1 MKKIL
6 FAILSI
12 FSLSAA
18 AQVDVTFQVDM
29 NDVTGFTTPEVN
41 GIFNAWCGN
50 CAPMSDANADGVWD
64 LTISLAPGTYEY
76 KYSFDN
82 WAGQETL
89 VPGSSCTMTTG
100 IYTNRVLNVSV
111 ADSLPVVCWG
121 SCEACGV
128 SSGPYNIMFVVD
140 MSASG
145 TTFTTPEVNGTFN
158 NWCGGCAPMSDANG
172 DNIWELT
179 IPLNTGIYEYKY
191 AYDTWAGS
199 EALTAGDPCTVTN
212 SGFTNRTLDVTGTL
226 VMDTVCYGSCIS
238 CEGINVNEETAEE
251 FSIYPNPVQNS
262 FMVQSANMVKSISIL
277 DNTGKRIE
285 LPLVA
290 LNNTVQVNTE
300 SLPSGI
306 YHVQVVTSKG
316 ANTQRFVKL

>member
-29 NDVTGFTTPEVN
+29 NGVTGFTTPEVN

-262 FMVQSANMVKSISIL
+262 FMVQSTNMVKSISIL

-306 YHVQVVTSKG
+306 YHVQVVTAKG

>member
-29 NDVTGFTTPEVN
+29 NGVTGFTTPEVN

-158 NWCGGCAPMSDANG
+158 NWCGGCAPMSDTNG

-238 CEGINVNEETAEE
+238 CEGINVNEETAEG

-262 FMVQSANMVKSISIL
+262 FMVQSTNMVKSISIL

>member
-29 NDVTGFTTPEVN
+29 NGVTGFTTPEVN

-128 SSGPYNIMFVVD
+128 SSGPYNIMFIVD

-238 CEGINVNEETAEE
+238 CEGINVNEETAEG

-306 YHVQVVTSKG
+306 YHVQVVTAKG
-316 ANTQRFVKL
+316 ASTQRFVKL

>member
-12 FSLSAA
+12 FSLSAT

-29 NDVTGFTTPEVN
+29 NGVTGFTTPEVN

-50 CAPMSDANADGVWD
+50 CAPMSDANGDGVWD

-82 WAGQETL
+82 WSGQETL

-121 SCEACGV
+121 SCEACGI
-128 SSGPYNIMFVVD
+128 SSGPYNITFVVD

-158 NWCGGCAPMSDANG
+158 NWCGGCAPMSDANA
-172 DNIWELT
+172 DNVWELT

-226 VMDTVCYGSCIS
+226 VMDTVCYGTCIS
-238 CEGINVNEETAEE
+238 CGEINVNEINAEG

-262 FMVQSANMVKSISIL
+262 FMIQSANLVKAISII
-277 DNTGKRIE
+277 DNTGKRIT
-285 LPLVA
+285 LPTVT
-290 LNNTVQVNTE
+290 LNNNVQVNTE
-300 SLPSGI
+300 SLSTGI
-306 YHVQVVTSKG
+306 YHVQVVTAKG
-316 ANTQRFVKL
+316 STTQRFVKL

>member
-50 CAPMSDANADGVWD
+50 CAPMSDADGDGVWD

-82 WAGQETL
+82 WTGQETL

-121 SCEACGV
+121 SCEACGI

-140 MSASG
+140 MNASG

-158 NWCGGCAPMSDANG
+158 NWCGGCAPMSDANA
-172 DNIWELT
+172 DNVWELT

-226 VMDTVCYGSCIS
+226 VMDTVCYGTCIS
-238 CEGINVNEETAEE
+238 CGEINVNEINAEG

-262 FMVQSANMVKSISIL
+262 FMIQSANLVKAISII
-277 DNTGKRIE
+277 DNTGKRIT
-285 LPLVA
+285 LPTVT
-290 LNNTVQVNTE
+290 LNNNVQVNTE
-300 SLPSGI
+300 SLSTGI
-306 YHVQVVTSKG
+306 YHVQVVTAKG
-316 ANTQRFVKL
+316 ATTQRFVKL